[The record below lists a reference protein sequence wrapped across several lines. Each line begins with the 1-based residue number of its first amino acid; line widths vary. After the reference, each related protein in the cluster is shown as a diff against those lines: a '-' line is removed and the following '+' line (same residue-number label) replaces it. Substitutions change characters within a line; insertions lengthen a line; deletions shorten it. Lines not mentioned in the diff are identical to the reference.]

1 METERES
8 ITQMRVRMY
17 NEALA
22 QQREENELAEREAEQ
37 AKESKQAKA
46 ETAKEPEEPDSDRAQ
61 AATHESRNKG

>member
-17 NEALA
+17 REALA

-37 AKESKQAKA
+37 AKQTEA
-46 ETAKEPEEPDSDRAQ
+46 EAAKEPDEPVSDSAHST
-61 AATHESRNKG
+61 AHESSDKA